1 MKKYITVLS
10 LFILAA
16 SVVNSQQGNSAK
28 KDPAG
33 QWKFE
38 APYAPEGFTTGV
50 VEVAVVEKKYTATMS
65 FTGSDYKL
73 PGESVKFEKDSLLFS
88 IYVQGEIVNVN
99 LKLEDALK
107 MSGKAVYSEGSVP
120 LTLTKVVKE
129 AGK

>member
-1 MKKYITVLS
+1 
-10 LFILAA
+10 
-16 SVVNSQQGNSAK
+16 
-28 KDPAG
+28 
-33 QWKFE
+33 
-38 APYAPEGFTTGV
+38 
-50 VEVAVVEKKYTATMS
+50 
-65 FTGSDYKL
+65 
-73 PGESVKFEKDSLLFS
+73 LFS